1 MGISGLTDL
10 DPSLQAIAQ
19 LFFIGVDLI
28 VILGFS
34 IAFLRLRDRFAI
46 FVLGALCY
54 DVIKLVVILISIVR
68 GEESPGLLLDA
79 LSYFRGLSI
88 LGAVQVV
95 AGVSWN
101 RKLIGIVSSVFA
113 LLAIGPVLL
122 GNQNFSALASAT
134 ISSLAHLSACVLLLR
149 ARLLDTPGTI
159 ALFMA
164 TLLST
169 VFFGCMIYAQGWGNP
184 VSLVLYYLL
193 HNVMNVF
200 IWVSLGVIGLD
211 RVGIWLNNA
220 RIAVDESEQRF
231 LLVANAST
239 DAILGMNR
247 DGRIIDWNSYASES
261 FGWAKRNALEMNV
274 RDFLPDQTAEN
285 LANRQGQSPVRT
297 SIAGTQT
304 FDRFETMA
312 IRKSG
317 QRFPVEVT
325 LVYLPKS
332 GSYSLALIVRDIT
345 QRKEHEATLIEA
357 KEELESLNER
367 LETALSQA
375 TDMAAAANEA
385 NLAKSQFLATMSHE
399 IRTPMNGII
408 GMTSLLSYTELK
420 SEQKDFVET
429 IRESCD
435 VLLTIINEI
444 LDFSKIEAGQLQL
457 EFQSFDLRRCVEG
470 AFDLLG
476 RNSVGKSVYLGY
488 LFRDVPVTT
497 IYSDETRLRQVLV
510 NLLGNAIKFT
520 EEGGV
525 FVYVSGIECEGDE
538 TEITFSVVDSG
549 IGIPGDKLDLLFQ
562 PFSQVDSS
570 TARRFGGTGLGL
582 AICSRLCELMGG
594 KIWVE
599 SETGVGSRFSFTIR
613 AKSLES
619 VAPEYLESKQPALD
633 GRYVLI
639 LEGNE
644 SSREIL
650 VSYCQ
655 QWQMNVTT
663 CANIVDLEAYLGAG
677 GKLDLLLLD
686 FDLMSREGFD
696 FVSGRERFHSLRSLP
711 YIVVSGGFVA
721 SELESDRHCVGHLS
735 RPIKPARFYSMV
747 QGFFEADIAKK
758 GSESDLWRFNDELA
772 SENPLR
778 ILLAEDNL
786 VNQKVAVG
794 FLHRMGYVADLAGN
808 GLEVLDAVG
817 RQEYD
822 VILMDVQMPELGGLE
837 ATRRLVEDYSNETRP
852 WIVAMTAG
860 ATAEDQARCMAAG
873 MDDFLP
879 KPINAEAFQEVID
892 RCPRLGE
899 RRR

>member
-1 MGISGLTDL
+1 MDFSGLTDR
-10 DPSLQAIAQ
+10 DPTLQAIAQ

-28 VILGFS
+28 VILGFC

-54 DVIKLVVILISIVR
+54 DVIKLTVILVSVVR
-68 GEESPGLLLDA
+68 GEPVPGLLLDT
-79 LSYFRGLSI
+79 LSFFRGLSI
-88 LGAVQVV
+88 LGAVQVI
-95 AGVSWN
+95 AGLNWN
-101 RKLIGIVSSVFA
+101 RRVIGIVSSIFVI
-113 LLAIGPVLL
+113 LAIGPLFF
-122 GNQNFSALASAT
+122 GNQNIGGFASAT
-134 ISSLAHLSACVLLLR
+134 SSSLAHLSACVLLIR
-149 ARLLDTPGTI
+149 ARLLDTPGTV

-164 TLLST
+164 TLLSS

-184 VSLVLYYLL
+184 MTVALYYLL

-200 IWVSLGVIGLD
+200 MWVSLGVIGLD
-211 RVGIWLNNA
+211 RVGHWLSNA
-220 RIAVDESEQRF
+220 RLAVDESEQRF

-261 FGWAKRNALEMNV
+261 FGWSKRNALEMNV
-274 RDFLPDQTAEN
+274 SDFLPEQTADN
-285 LANRQGQSPVRT
+285 LAKRQGQSPVRT
-297 SIAGTQT
+297 STAGTRT

-312 IRKSG
+312 ERKSG
-317 QRFPVEVT
+317 ERFPVEVT

-332 GSYSLALIVRDIT
+332 GAYSLALIVRDIAE
-345 QRKEHEATLIEA
+345 RKQHEATLISA
-357 KEELESLNER
+357 KDELESLNER

-408 GMTSLLSYTELK
+408 GMTSLLAYTELK
-420 SEQKDFVET
+420 AEQKEFVDT

-476 RNSVGKSVYLGY
+476 RNAVEKSVYLGY
-488 LFRDVPVTT
+488 QFKGVLSTSIF
-497 IYSDETRLRQVLV
+497 SDETRLRQVLV

-520 EEGGV
+520 ETGGV
-525 FVYVSGIECEGDE
+525 FVYVSGVE
-538 TEITFSVVDSG
+538 TDADDAEITFRVVDSG
-549 IGIPGDKLDLLFQ
+549 IGIPSDKLDLLFQ

-599 SETGVGSRFSFTIR
+599 SELGVGSQFSFTIR

-619 VAPEYLESKQPALD
+619 VEPDFLELKQPALD

-639 LEGNE
+639 LEGNK

-650 VSYCQ
+650 VSYCEG
-655 QWQMNVTT
+655 WRMNVTS
-663 CANIVDLEAYLGAG
+663 CGSIVDLEAYLGGG

-696 FVSGRERFHSLRSLP
+696 FLSGRERFRSLRSLP
-711 YIVVSGGFVA
+711 YLVLSGGLIA
-721 SELESDRHCVGHLS
+721 NELENDRHCIGHLS
-735 RPIKPARFYSMV
+735 RPVKPARFYAMV

-758 GSESDLWRFNDELA
+758 GSDSEQWRFNDALA
-772 SENPLR
+772 SGNPLR

-786 VNQKVAVG
+786 VNQKVALG
-794 FLHRMGYVADLAGN
+794 FLHKMGYVADLAGN
-808 GLEVLDAVG
+808 GLEVLEAVG
-817 RQEYD
+817 RQRYD

-837 ATRRLVEDYSNETRP
+837 ATRRLIEGYPSELRP

-860 ATAEDQARCMAAG
+860 ATAEDRSRCLAAG

-879 KPINAEAFQEVID
+879 KPIIAEAFQDVIS
-892 RCPRLGE
+892 RCSRLGG
-899 RRR
+899 RQA